1 MNIFLLVDNYED
13 CVIGI
18 IKTEMDY
25 NDFGKEL
32 LKTKIAVQEAEEQD
46 YDDYYTEVFSI
57 MWENGLDF
65 EIEYIDKKIY
75 I

>member
-18 IKTEMDY
+18 VKTEMDY

-32 LKTKIAVQEAEEQD
+32 LKTKIAIQEAEYQN
-46 YDDYYTEVFSI
+46 YDDYYTKVFGI